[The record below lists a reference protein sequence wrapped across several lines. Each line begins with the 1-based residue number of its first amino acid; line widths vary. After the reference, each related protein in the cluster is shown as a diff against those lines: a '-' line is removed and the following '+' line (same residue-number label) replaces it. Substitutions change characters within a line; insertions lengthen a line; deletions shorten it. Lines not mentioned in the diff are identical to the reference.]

1 MSDALRRPAGA
12 DFFWPVEP
20 RLLRFSRSALANSR
34 PESCGFAARAVC
46 ASLIPDLEIPALPR
60 VDNALRRANE
70 AALHVLVWIALRWV
84 RLREREDFD
93 EREEICALHSS
104 FLPPQPQPQPPSLL
118 TFSGDATGAACLLIF
133 TSAAVRERLTP
144 VTADLPLLDRAL
156 RRASEASRAPP
167 DAEVEDGTVAARIG
181 AAVAD
186 GADAAA

>member
-1 MSDALRRPAGA
+1 M
-12 DFFWPVEP
+12 
-20 RLLRFSRSALANSR
+20 
-34 PESCGFAARAVC
+34 
-46 ASLIPDLEIPALPR
+46 PDLEIPALPR
-60 VDNALRRANE
+60 VDNALRRAKE
-70 AALHVLVWIALRWV
+70 AALHVLVCIALRWV
-84 RLREREDFD
+84 RLRERAGLEA
-93 EREEICALHSS
+93 ICALHSS
-104 FLPPQPQPQPPSLL
+104 FLPPQPQPPSLL
-118 TFSGDATGAACLLIF
+118 TFSGEATGAAFLLLF